1 MRGGRARGTNC
12 SSMAARPRCFWLV
25 VIAGTAVLAR
35 LRRGAGPRLPPE
47 DAAAEGRRGADR
59 DAGSRSAPPK
69 SRRASRARRQR
80 DAERLR
86 PVLEGWAAAVRRGDP
101 DRAARYFAVPAIVAQ
116 SMPVELQTREQ
127 VRKFNDELPCGA
139 RLLEVQ
145 HDGRYVVGTFRLTE
159 RPGRTCTTAGQLVA
173 RRVRDPRAPLHRV
186 APGARTGRAPRPGP
200 DEPEEA
206 PPPGGA
212 RRAA

>member
-1 MRGGRARGTNC
+1 
-12 SSMAARPRCFWLV
+12 MAARRV
-25 VIAGTAVLAR
+25 AIALTAVAVVWGGCGEQGPDYALKTPPASVV
-35 LRRGAGPRLPPE
+35 AGPIETPLPKQ
-47 DAAAEGRRGADR
+47 RT
-59 DAGSRSAPPK
+59 PPK
-69 SRRASRARRQR
+69 PLPGERHPSQR

-86 PVLEGWAAAVRRGDP
+86 PVLEGWAQAVREGDP

-159 RPGRTCTTAGQLVA
+159 RAGRAACTSAGQLV
-173 RRVRDPRAPLHRV
+173 RV
-186 APGARTGRAPRPGP
+186 AFVIRGRHFTEWRQVPDRRGAPPGP
-200 DEPEEA
+200 DKPEEA
-206 PPPGGA
+206 PPPGGPG
-212 RRAA
+212 AA